1 MDALGIDSI
10 RIAIRFNYRRYFSQ
24 TTWVCIEW
32 LLCEADVVASYRI
45 RCFTPLRFFVWET
58 EIVLVK

>member
-1 MDALGIDSI
+1 
-10 RIAIRFNYRRYFSQ
+10 
-24 TTWVCIEW
+24 
-32 LLCEADVVASYRI
+32 VASYRI